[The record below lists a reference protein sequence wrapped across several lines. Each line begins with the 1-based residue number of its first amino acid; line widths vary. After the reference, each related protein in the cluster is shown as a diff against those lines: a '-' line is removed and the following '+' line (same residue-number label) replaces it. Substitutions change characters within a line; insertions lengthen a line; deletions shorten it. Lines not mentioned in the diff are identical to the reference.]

1 MADTRATLT
10 AKALL
15 DAVVGGYETAGVDL
29 PERQLVALG
38 LPAWD
43 CEQLTVSIERIYA
56 HGGDVNIEA
65 PTVTHAHPGFLMRA
79 AVMSVLLLRCVPTS
93 DDSGTPPA
101 AEDEQAGA
109 LAVYAD
115 QQLVENA
122 IIDAYNAGRGRSP
135 GTLRDSIV
143 VRVREG
149 PVFEVGSADPVALWV
164 HEGTEPHQIVGNPLL
179 VFHWAKLGKVVAFRQ
194 VNHPGTKPNR
204 FLVEALTVLNG
215 R

>member
-122 IIDAYNAGRGRSP
+122 IIDAYNAGGLASCAGLTIVEWLSQTPQGALGGGLTR
-135 GTLRDSIV
+135 LRISLI
-143 VRVREG
+143 
-149 PVFEVGSADPVALWV
+149 
-164 HEGTEPHQIVGNPLL
+164 
-179 VFHWAKLGKVVAFRQ
+179 
-194 VNHPGTKPNR
+194 
-204 FLVEALTVLNG
+204 
-215 R
+215 